1 MTRNPDFNAAQEF
14 LELLDPTTKDFC
26 FRTFDDG
33 GRSNS
38 NLVGKFNDTL
48 QSVFPTLTVKSMHG
62 AGVFVVVNE
71 GGQTAAS
78 ITRIRHVFVDTDG
91 APLAPIVSTLPPHM
105 IVESSPGRYHVYWR
119 VTGVAVSEFAPIQ
132 KAAITKFGTDP
143 VVHDLPRVMRLPGF
157 DHQKENP
164 FRTRLI
170 DSAPDLG
177 AYTLS
182 QLQTAFGAVAGVKAT
197 ALPAALSAT
206 AINANL
212 LPQRKQASA
221 SVYTLAEAEAMLR
234 HLDPFCDRKQ
244 WRDVAFALTDA
255 FGGSARNLFERWS
268 RGDLWGGVK

>member
-1 MTRNPDFNAAQEF
+1 MTSNPDFNAAREF
-14 LELLDPTTKDFC
+14 LDLLDPTAKDFC
-26 FRTFDDG
+26 FRTFDDRG
-33 GRSNS
+33 GKNA

-48 QSVFPTLTVKSMHG
+48 QSVFPTLTVKSMLG

-105 IVESSPGRYHVYWR
+105 IVESSPERYHVYWR
-119 VTGVAVSEFAPIQ
+119 ADGVSVSDFKGIQ
-132 KAAITKFGTDP
+132 QAAIAMFGTDP

-157 DHQKENP
+157 DHQKETP
-164 FRTRLI
+164 FRTRLVH
-170 DSAPDLG
+170 SAPDLG
-177 AYTLS
+177 AYAVN
-182 QLQTAFGAVAGVKAT
+182 QLKAAFGTVNAPNAPS
-197 ALPAALSAT
+197 LPAALSAA

-255 FGGSARNLFERWS
+255 FGGSARNLFELWS
-268 RGDLWGGVK
+268 RGDLWGGEK